1 MDNAKVYGL
10 TEDVYRVIAQFK
22 ITSKVDV
29 EIIKT
34 RALHEDIESEA
45 IRVIN
50 DLPKLIPATLNGQ
63 PVNVNYAL
71 PIKFKIY

>member
-10 TEDVYRVIAQFK
+10 TEDVYRVIVQFK

-29 EIIKT
+29 EIIKA

-63 PVNVNYAL
+63 PVSVNYTL

>member
-10 TEDVYRVIAQFK
+10 TEDVYRVIVQFK
-22 ITSKVDV
+22 ITSKGDV
-29 EIIKT
+29 EIIKA
-34 RALHEDIESEA
+34 RAPHEDIESEA

-63 PVNVNYAL
+63 PVSVNYAL

>member
-10 TEDVYRVIAQFK
+10 TEDVYRVIVQFK

-63 PVNVNYAL
+63 PVSVNYAL